1 MKSKTLKQNG
11 PRTAET
17 TDLVNVIEDKTL
29 SSIIIIISLSKVSMA
44 LCTFSFNAIIYHALP

>member
-17 TDLVNVIEDKTL
+17 TDLVNVIEDKIL
-29 SSIIIIISLSKVSMA
+29 SLIIIIISLSKASMV
-44 LCTFSFNAIIYHALP
+44 LCTFSFNAVIHHALP